1 MKRIISFIC
10 VLSLILGCVPAEIF
24 AASDDAKIIVNETFN
39 NIATN
44 GVPENVAV
52 KKGNDA
58 RVVEYDSSD
67 KALYAKA
74 DGGAVKISVPIGENY
89 GKMVFSFDLMIE
101 GAPVKGDAVSLVSS
115 STKTLLTF
123 SPNRT
128 VTLED
133 GMDIGGYSNG
143 KWTSYT
149 LAVDFDSSLY
159 SMYINGGQKFAS
171 RRFYSAPSKPKSMD
185 FNFSCVND
193 GDVSEIYMDNIR
205 VYEGSKILGE
215 NAFPKQDYN
224 KEVLPFDTGAKEEKV
239 YETVFI
245 DSNGKKGIGA
255 FSMSP
260 KADTV
265 AEWAPMEEGGTAYIH
280 FKKTGDNDVFGDL
293 TPSLYDGLDKY
304 VYQTDVF
311 VVNNQSNIIVARSND
326 RDGAVEYS
334 NLLYIS
340 GSNLKLGDQILGK
353 IDFGKWVN
361 LAIAVDL
368 LKESQTVYVNREPIA
383 VDIPVHNGAVI
394 PKTIRIGF
402 TSGSST
408 NSEVY
413 FNKIKLYDGLTLRTF
428 EGDNDNSVSIDEN
441 AIMIEGMKNTKNET
455 DAMAKDLL
463 GSDVMFLTRNTK
475 FYAKGEKRDYADF
488 GKNAY
493 LEDGKVMVDVKV
505 LEYALDES
513 FEINDGKIIVNKTSV
528 PVVSKDGAYF
538 ADIAAVGKAMS
549 KFVYDESD
557 GRNFVI
563 ISGTNST
570 WSNNVT
576 SEENQ
581 EPIDVVWRY
590 LQFDRPSADD
600 IYNHLVNGGS
610 YKQHP
615 RLLIKKDEVAQLKSR
630 IDTNPQ
636 LRRILNSV
644 LASANQYFEKAPI
657 KREYAA
663 DGFRIFSSCANVKT
677 RLFDLCTVYL
687 LTGDEKYAERAWLEI
702 ENACNWEDWNVSV
715 HFLDS
720 GEIGPGIAYA
730 YDVLYDYL
738 TDEQKA
744 FIRQKVSEKYLDF
757 CVGVYTGNSN
767 YDPMSYKNTAC
778 NWGAVCGASMLMV
791 ALTFMDEEAE
801 DSILTQ
807 KCKYIVSNALQTF
820 EHIVTAAA
828 PEGHWYEGMGYYEY
842 IQQHLA
848 WCLES
853 CDNILGKDY
862 NFLTANG
869 VTELTEYVMY
879 MSTNNGG
886 YNKSATTGVVSV
898 FAPESFIYARLAGKP
913 DIMGLYADYR
923 KAINVNSYLPQYL
936 LFYDPEYA
944 DHNYT
949 TTLPFDR
956 YYSSNGVGV
965 IRSSWTD
972 AEGLYVGMS
981 GGTTST
987 YGDTHY
993 DKGSFIF
1000 ESQGIRWSIDLGR
1013 NGNSTMPYLSR
1024 AETHSALVIN
1034 PTIDSK
1040 GQAYGVNAEVIKQ
1053 ESKPRGAYMVY
1064 DLTGVYGE
1072 WVNDYKRGFLVS
1084 DDRNTLTIRDEVSL
1098 KGKSDLKWNL
1108 ITKASLEISA
1118 DGKSAVL
1125 TQDGKKL
1132 KATAICSVPDW
1143 KFETADM
1150 APTGGWADDS
1160 SGFTPQQ
1167 QKDFAGTA
1175 KKLILSAN
1183 ASGNVQITVKLTPVI
1198 EGETYSDITDT
1209 AISAWTIPDGEIP
1222 PKPEAS
1228 AIYADGKLIDGFL
1241 PGIKTYNISC
1251 VYGSPLPVFTADAPL
1266 GSVEVKQPSSFSDYA
1281 SVTVTLSDGR
1291 KAVYRIYFEVTA
1303 RITDAFI
1310 DTAPQL
1316 ALPVGTKLLDIAN
1329 VRSDHEPQG
1338 QNPAVHVADGNLSTY
1353 WASNEKGRYVEVDL
1367 GQIYDLSGI
1376 ALGFMDGDTRN
1387 YKYDILISEDKMDY
1401 KRIYSGYSL
1410 GGTLDYEF
1418 LPANVK
1424 ARYVRYV
1431 GFQHKTGTWNSIS
1444 EVRPV
1449 IVE

>member
-10 VLSLILGCVPAEIF
+10 ALSLILGCIPAEVF

-44 GVPENVAV
+44 GAPENVIV
-52 KKGNDA
+52 RKGIDA
-58 RVVEYDSSD
+58 RVVEYGSSD

-74 DGGAVKISVPIGENY
+74 EGSAVKISVPTAESY
-89 GKMVFSFDLMIE
+89 GKMVFSFDLMIN
-101 GAPVKGDAVSLVSS
+101 GAPVKGEALSLVSS
-115 STKTLLTF
+115 STKTLLNF
-123 SPNRT
+123 SPNRK
-128 VTLED
+128 VILED
-133 GMDIGGYSNG
+133 GMDIGGYSSG

-149 LAVDFDSSLY
+149 VAVDFDNSIY
-159 SMYINGGQKFAS
+159 SMYVNGYEKFSS

-193 GDVSEIYMDNIR
+193 GDVAEIYMNNIR
-205 VYEGSKILGE
+205 VYEGNDIL
-215 NAFPKQDYN
+215 NAKAFPEQSFN
-224 KEVLPFDTGAKEEKV
+224 KEILPFDAGAKEEKV

-245 DSNGKKGIGA
+245 DSNGKKGIGS
-255 FSMSP
+255 FSMAA

-265 AEWAPMEEGGTAYIH
+265 ANWEAMEEGGTAYIH
-280 FKKTGDNDVFGDL
+280 FKKTGENDVYGDL

-311 VVNNQSNIIVARSND
+311 VVNNQSNIIVGRASD
-326 RDGAVEYS
+326 RDGVVSYS

-340 GSNLKLGDQILGK
+340 GSTLKVGDQTLGK

-383 VDIPVHNGAVI
+383 TDIPVHNGAVL
-394 PKTIRIGF
+394 PKSIRLGF

-413 FNKIKLYDGLTLRTF
+413 FNKIKLYDGLALRTF
-428 EGDNDNSVSIDEN
+428 DDDDASLSIDEN
-441 AIMIEGMKNTKNET
+441 AIMAESMKASRNET
-455 DAMAKDLL
+455 DAMAKELL
-463 GSDVMFLTRNTK
+463 GTDIVFMTRNGK

-505 LEYALDES
+505 LEYAFGES
-513 FEINDGKIIVNKTSV
+513 FEIKDDKISVNKTSV
-528 PVVSKDGAYF
+528 PVVSRDGAYF
-538 ADIAAVGKAMS
+538 ADSKAVGKAMS
-549 KFVYDESD
+549 KLVYDESD

-563 ISGTNST
+563 LSGTNST

-581 EPIDVVWRY
+581 EPVDVVWRY
-590 LQFDRPSADD
+590 MQFDRPSADD
-600 IYNHLVNGGS
+600 IYNHLVNGDS
-610 YKQHP
+610 YKKHP

-644 LASANQYFEKAPI
+644 LSSSNQYFEKAPI
-657 KREYAA
+657 KREVAA
-663 DGFRIFSSCANVKT
+663 DGFRIFSSCANVKN

-853 CDNILGKDY
+853 CDNILGRDY

-898 FAPESFIYARLAGKP
+898 FSPESFIYARLAGKP

-949 TTLPFDR
+949 STLPFDR

-981 GGTTST
+981 GGTTT
-987 YGDTHY
+987 TFGDMHY

-1013 NGNSTMPYLSR
+1013 NGNNTMRYLTR
-1024 AETHSALVIN
+1024 AESHSSLVIN

-1040 GQAYGVNAEVIKQ
+1040 GQAKEVNAEVIKQ
-1053 ESKPRGAYMVY
+1053 ESKSRGAYMVY

-1072 WVNDYKRGFLVS
+1072 WVNDYKRGFLVA
-1084 DDRNTLTIRDEVSL
+1084 DDRNTLTVRDEVSL

-1108 ITKASLEISA
+1108 ITKASIEISA

-1132 KATAICSVPDW
+1132 KATAICSAPDW

-1160 SGFTPQQ
+1160 AGFTPQQ
-1167 QKDFAGTA
+1167 QKDFAGNA

-1183 ASGNVQITVKLTPVI
+1183 ASGNVQITVKLAPIV
-1198 EGETYSDITDT
+1198 EGEIYSDITDM

-1251 VYGSPLPVFTADAPL
+1251 VYGSSLPVFTADAPL
-1266 GSVEVKQPSSFSDYA
+1266 GNVEIKQPSSFTDYA
-1281 SVTVTLSDGR
+1281 SVAVTLADGR
-1291 KAVYRIYFEVTA
+1291 KAIYRIYFDVTA

-1316 ALPVGTKLLDIAN
+1316 ALPTGAKLLNIAN

-1338 QNPAVHVADGNLSTY
+1338 QNPAVNVADGNLTSY

-1431 GFQHKTGTWNSIS
+1431 GFQHKTGPWNSIS

-1449 IVE
+1449 ILE